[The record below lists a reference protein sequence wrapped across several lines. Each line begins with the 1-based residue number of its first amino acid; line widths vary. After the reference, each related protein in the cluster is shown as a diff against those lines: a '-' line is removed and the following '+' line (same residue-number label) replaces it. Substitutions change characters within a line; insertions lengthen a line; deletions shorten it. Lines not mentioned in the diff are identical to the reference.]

1 MVEDP
6 AGDENGQVMHD
17 GVYLKRENAIYGERK
32 LIDVT

>member
-6 AGDENGQVMHD
+6 ASDENEQVMHD
-17 GVYLKRENAIYGERK
+17 GVYLKRENAIYADSK